1 MIKSLA
7 ILSSLLA
14 AVVSVA
20 AEWLGGSA
28 ATVDRAVARV
38 TPALVRIEVVSTRFQ
53 SGRAVKQETGG
64 SGVIVRKDG
73 YILTNHHVAGHATRL
88 VCILSSN
95 EEIEAELVGTD
106 ALSDLAVLHL
116 KPDKAR
122 TFPAV
127 SFGDSDEL
135 KVGDTVLAMGSPL
148 ALSQSVT
155 RGIVSNTKLIMSR
168 ALGGAGGFTLDGED
182 VGGLVRWIA
191 HDAAIFPGNSGGPLV
206 NLRDRRASCRE
217 RVRL

>member
-95 EEIEAELVGTD
+95 EEIEAELRTKNLGGFSLLDLHDFPGQGSALVGVVDPFWDSKGYVT
-106 ALSDLAVLHL
+106 
-116 KPDKAR
+116 
-122 TFPAV
+122 PAE
-127 SFGDSDEL
+127 FHRFACE
-135 KVGDTVLAMGSPL
+135 TVPL
-148 ALSQSVT
+148 ARMAKRVWT
-155 RGIVSNTKLIMSR
+155 TDETFHAEVGI
-168 ALGGAGGFTLDGED
+168 
-182 VGGLVRWIA
+182 
-191 HDAAIFPGNSGGPLV
+191 
-206 NLRDRRASCRE
+206 
-217 RVRL
+217 